1 MNNNFKKSLI
11 GYKDKAVKNQINELN
26 LKNEE
31 SLKVYKDQLNE
42 LIKENQRLKDEVQQV
57 EVQLLKNKEIEQKIQ
72 ETIYKKFIEDCEKV
86 YSIEQKYREMVNY
99 KKRILTLI
107 EKIIWL

>member
-1 MNNNFKKSLI
+1 MNKNFKKSLI
-11 GYKDKAVKNQINELN
+11 GYKDRQVKNQIKELN
-26 LKNEE
+26 SKYEE
-31 SLKVYKDQLNE
+31 NLKVNKDQLSE
-42 LIKENQRLKDEVQQV
+42 LIEVNQKLKEEIGQL

-72 ETIYKKFIEDCEKV
+72 ETIYNRFIEDCEKV

-107 EKIIWL
+107 EKII